1 MTSLCGIA
9 VGDSHHSV
17 SGILTVTRKLSGT
30 GKLRPAKGCG
40 RQREA
45 AGGSEAG
52 RTALP
57 PREPHFRDP
66 GFREVLR
73 PARRVRSARQGPRAG
88 DTARAGANPLRPGQ
102 TPDYK

>member
-1 MTSLCGIA
+1 MRDCGW
-9 VGDSHHSV
+9 GQPPLGFWDSDSDPKTLGHWKAEASE
-17 SGILTVTRKLSGT
+17 GM
-30 GKLRPAKGCG
+30 
-40 RQREA
+40 REA